1 METSRI
7 LLVDDD
13 VCILYM
19 LRFLIETESIKTE
32 KAISA
37 IDAVAALERMDF
49 DLIVTDYDMPG
60 MNGVEL
66 TKIVK
71 NRFPHIPI
79 IMIAGAIGPDV
90 VEMAE
95 KAGISRIFYK
105 PPNVK
110 ELLATVRHYSVGEI
124 SYGKIADCG

>member
-1 METSRI
+1 
-7 LLVDDD
+7 
-13 VCILYM
+13 
-19 LRFLIETESIKTE
+19 
-32 KAISA
+32 
-37 IDAVAALERMDF
+37 MDF

-66 TKIVK
+66 AKIVK
-71 NRFPHIPI
+71 KRFPHIPI

-95 KAGISRIFYK
+95 KSGISRIFYK